1 MKEKL
6 RTAEVIP
13 SSLAAD
19 KTQRVSDFTSCLA
32 IANGQKLEDLV
43 NHEQREVLLWVC
55 IIEVITI
62 VNYNTSAV
70 LRIN

>member
-43 NHEQREVLLWVC
+43 NHEQREVLLW
-55 IIEVITI
+55 
-62 VNYNTSAV
+62 SV
-70 LRIN
+70 L